1 MFLNSTNIMFMSTLN
16 LSIIL
21 SLSSN
26 SMFIIWMMIETSNMS
41 FIPIMMS
48 KKMKNSESIMKY
60 FLIQSISSM
69 IIMFSMIMVLMNI
82 NMQMVILM
90 SLIMKMGGVP
100 FHNWIISMIEG
111 IEYKPMLFMM
121 TIMKMPPMMMFS
133 FMNMK
138 TMEMIVLSM
147 LMAPILMINQNSIKK
162 MMCFS
167 SIFNLSMILLISFEM
182 KMWMTFIMIYTMIM
196 MMILKQMEMNKIK
209 FINQMMINSNKMN
222 KKELWISML
231 SLGGMPPMT
240 GFINKMMVMKTMLN
254 KKEMM
259 MLIILMIT
267 STMILYIY
275 MTYMYSCL
283 MFYLSMNKNLMK
295 TIEMKKNY
303 SLVVN
308 LILLPMFM
316 MNKLFN

>member
-1 MFLNSTNIMFMSTLN
+1 MFLNSTNIMFLSTLN

-26 SMFIIWMMIETSNMS
+26 SMFIIWMMIETSNLS

-48 KKMKNSESIMKY
+48 KKMKNSESVMKY
-60 FLIQSISSM
+60 FIIQSISSM
-69 IIMFSMIMVLMNI
+69 IIMFSMIMMLMNMNI
-82 NMQMVILM
+82 KMLILM

-111 IEYKPMLFMM
+111 IEYTPMLLMV

-133 FMNMK
+133 IMNMK
-138 TMEMIVLSM
+138 TMEMILLSM
-147 LMAPILMINQNSIKK
+147 MIAPLLMINQNSIKK

-167 SIFNLSMILLISFEM
+167 SIFNMSMILFMSFEM
-182 KMWMTFIMIYTMIM
+182 KMWMTFIMIYTIM
-196 MMILKQMEMNKIK
+196 MTTIFKQISTNKIK
-209 FINQMMINSNKMN
+209 FINQMMINSNMMN

-240 GFINKMMVMKTMLN
+240 GFMNKMMVMKTMLN
-254 KKEMM
+254 KKEMV
-259 MLIILMIT
+259 MLFFLMIS
-267 STMILYIY
+267 STMVLYVY

-283 MFYLSMNKNLMK
+283 MFYLSMNKTSMK
-295 TIEMKKNY
+295 TIEVKKNY
-303 SLVVN
+303 SLMFN
-308 LILLPMFM
+308 LIILPMFLI
-316 MNKLFN
+316 NKLFN